1 MPPAKTFIETQFPV
15 SKLSK
20 ESYKER
26 KAVAG
31 QTLTGLGKWW
41 GRKPLVMVR
50 GVILGLLMPASDNA
64 KKDTDVFLKIMTMD
78 DDGLW
83 SRRDGN
89 IPAADLYPRLSKED
103 QRKYFSLDSRTE
115 KPKLNRG
122 ISAEEK
128 KELQRKVFLALSYDE
143 KLEYCLRP
151 EHIDGPSPEAWREIN
166 AHLGTSAN
174 SLEDLVHE
182 LGARQFGRVPRV
194 GDTFCG
200 GGNIPFEAAR
210 LGCEA
215 YGADL
220 SPIAGLLTWG
230 SLNIVGG
237 GKKAAD
243 RITKAQERA
252 YKKVDKQITEWKIE
266 HNKQGWRADAY
277 LYCTETI
284 CPECGWKVPLAPS
297 WVVADKNN
305 VIANLVPVKSSK
317 SFSFEIIEGASKKE
331 YETAKVGTIQESG
344 VLCPNPHCKTPTPI
358 STIRGDGAAGATGSN
373 LLRPWAKEDI
383 VPRAGDIYQE
393 RLYCVR
399 WLETYTDK
407 DGETRTRR
415 HYKSASEEDLRREQK
430 VLELL
435 RPFLGEWQRKGYVP
449 ISTIEPGDETTR
461 LTKERGWTHWHH
473 LFTPRQLLQIGL
485 FARAIDDEKDTIE
498 KVALLLLVGRL
509 ADWNSKLSVWAPG
522 NGGGIGGGKNTF
534 LNQAFNTLMNYST
547 RPYLSTQSLSI
558 PVRQEKCSKATVK
571 VGDCRTN
578 DEVSDYWITDPPYAD
593 AVGYHELSEFYL
605 AWYSTRIKTLFPEW
619 YTDSKRAL
627 AIRGEAESFR
637 LAMVECY
644 RNLAEHMPGN
654 GIQVVMFT
662 HQDASVWADLALIL
676 WAAGLSVTAAWTIA
690 TETGA
695 GGLRK
700 GNYVQGTVLLVLRK
714 RTSEEVGFLDE
725 IIADIKPEVERQ
737 LASMLAL
744 DERDDPNFS
753 DSDYQLAAYAA
764 ALRVLTQYKR
774 IEEIDVEREL
784 TRQRSSV
791 DRSPIEAVIENAVKI
806 ASNFLIP
813 RGLHDDEATRRDL
826 WRNLSAEEKFYT
838 KGLDIESHGD
848 LRQGVYQE
856 FARGF
861 GLREY
866 TNLLE
871 SSRANETRL
880 KTATEFKRKD
890 LGSLGFGSSLLRN
903 ILFAV
908 CKVGETDRLDEGMR
922 WLKDE
927 ITGDY
932 WQQRSTII
940 AILRYLSNL
949 PMDHWKD
956 DSEAARLLAGAV
968 ENDSV

>member
-26 KAVAG
+26 KAVSG

-50 GVILGLLMPASDNA
+50 GVILGLLMPASDNP
-64 KKDTDVFLKIMTMD
+64 KKDTDIFLKIMTMD

-83 SRRDGN
+83 RRLDGN
-89 IPAADLYPRLSKED
+89 IPAGDLYPRLSREE
-103 QRKYFSLDSRTE
+103 QQKYFSLDSRTE

-122 ISAEEK
+122 VSAEK
-128 KELQRKVFLALSYDE
+128 KEELQRKVFIGFSYDE

-174 SLEDLVHE
+174 SFEDLVHE

-252 YKKVDKQITEWKIE
+252 FKKVDKQITEWKIE

-277 LYCTETI
+277 LHCTETI

-331 YETAKVGTIQESG
+331 YETAKEGTLQNSG
-344 VLCPNPHCKTPTPI
+344 VVCPNLHCKTATPI
-358 STIRGDGAAGATGSN
+358 STIRGDGAASTNGSN
-373 LLRPWAKEDI
+373 LLRPWTKEDV

-407 DGETRTRR
+407 DGETKTRR
-415 HYKSASEEDLRREQK
+415 HYRAPSDDDLRREQK
-430 VLELL
+430 VLELVRANL
-435 RPFLGEWQRKGYVP
+435 ADWQRKGYVP
-449 ISTIEPGDETTR
+449 QGRIEEGVKTTEPIR
-461 LTKERGWTHWHH
+461 TRGWTFWHH
-473 LFTPRQLLQIGL
+473 LFGPRQLLLNGL
-485 FARAIDDEKDTIE
+485 FAKAIGDEKDTLE

-509 ADWNSKLSVWAPG
+509 ADWNSKLSVWLPG

-534 LNQAFNTLMNYST
+534 LNQAFNTLMNYSV
-547 RPYLSTQSLSI
+547 RPFLATTSLQIPERSI
-558 PVRQEKCSKATVK
+558 DCSKGSVN
-571 VGDCRTN
+571 VGDSRN
-578 DEVSDYWITDPPYAD
+578 NEVVSDLWITDPPYAD
-593 AVGYHELSEFYL
+593 AVVYHELSELFLSIYTPWL
-605 AWYSTRIKTLFPEW
+605 KVLFPAW

-637 LAMVECY
+637 IAMVECY
-644 RNLAEHMPGN
+644 RNLAEHMPEN

-725 IIADIKPEVERQ
+725 IISDIKPEVERQ

-744 DERDDPNFS
+744 DERDDPNFT

-784 TRQRSSV
+784 SRQRSNG

-871 SSRANETRL
+871 SIRANETRL

-890 LGSLGFGSSLLRN
+890 LGSPGFGSSLLRN

-908 CKVGETDRLDEGMR
+908 CMVGETERIDEGMR

-927 ITGDY
+927 ISGDY
-932 WQQRSTII
+932 WPQRSTIVT
-940 AILRYLSNL
+940 ILRYLAKL
-949 PMDHWKD
+949 PMDHWKE
-956 DSEAARLLAGAV
+956 DSEAARILAGAV
-968 ENDSV
+968 ENDNV